1 VIRRAILLPAVAAV
15 AGFLALANP
24 PTVGTKR
31 RPLVRYD
38 LQTVN
43 NPAAKAPL
51 KRGDKGPVTL
61 RAQIF
66 LSRAHFSVGQID
78 GFMGTNTVE
87 ALAGFEQAHGLPV
100 TQAFTE
106 AVWQALNVD
115 QGPALISYTVD
126 AEDLKGPFVDVPEDM
141 MAKAKLMYLGYASP
155 LDELGEKFHVNPNL
169 LQALNPRAMFQ
180 SAGEAIMVPNVDP
193 PLEAQAARVV
203 VSKSHATVTAY
214 DDSGKVIAQYPCT
227 TGSEHDPL
235 PIGYWEIRGV
245 YRNPH
250 FNYDPNLFWDADD
263 TQAKARIAP
272 GPRNPVGTV
281 WIDLSK
287 QHYGIHGAP
296 DPSTIGHTQSH
307 GCIRLTN
314 WDAMELAGMVKKGTP
329 AVLTE

>member
-1 VIRRAILLPAVAAV
+1 MHRASLLPAAAAV

-24 PTVGTKR
+24 PTAERAR
-31 RPLVRYD
+31 RGAPVRYD
-38 LQTVN
+38 PQTVN
-43 NPAAKAPL
+43 NSASKPPL

-61 RAQIF
+61 RAQIL

-78 GFMGTNTVE
+78 GVMGANMIE
-87 ALAGFEQAHGLPV
+87 ALAGFEQAHGLPM
-100 TQAFTE
+100 TQTFTE

-115 QGPALISYTVD
+115 QGPALISYTID
-126 AEDLKGPFVDVPEDM
+126 AADLKGPFVDVPEDM

-155 LDELGEKFHVNPNL
+155 LDELGEKFHVNPKL
-169 LQALNPRAMFQ
+169 LQALNPRATFER
-180 SAGEAIMVPNVDP
+180 AGEQVMVPNVDSS
-193 PLEAQAARVV
+193 LEAQAARVV
-203 VSKSHATVTAY
+203 VSKSHSTVTAY
-214 DDSGKVIAQYPCT
+214 DENGKVIVQYPCT
-227 TGSEHDPL
+227 TGSDHDPL
-235 PIGYWEIRGV
+235 PIGDWEIRGV

-250 FNYDPNLFWDADD
+250 FNYDPNLFWDADE

-272 GPRNPVGTV
+272 GPRNPVGVV

-296 DPSTIGHTQSH
+296 DASTIGHTQSH